1 MKSSTKTKSSKKG
14 KKETNSLLTFS
25 LVENSNYTYFQLAC
39 IVFFVLTAYF
49 LTAVL
54 NNNFLKWAEEISLFI
69 PTKLFFMQSMKTA
82 GGLLSYIG
90 IFLTQFYYYPLL
102 GSTVF
107 ILLLLLVQ
115 LFTIKSFEIPKH
127 FFPLT
132 FIPSVVLLSSITEV
146 GDVLFSLK
154 SPGYLFSNTI
164 GILFCLS
171 FFILYRKIEPW
182 SIRTIVW
189 IFVVLTYPLFGFY
202 SLFAVFLGVIYEIF
216 SLVKDRNKYRIITIV
231 SSLFFVLIAPYL
243 SYTYIYSQ
251 MQLGDIYIAGLP
263 KFDFTENEFDL
274 WIPFIILFIS
284 ILFFL
289 IFLLKKKPVN
299 KTKVNIYAM
308 VSFCVFIIFLFGCYS
323 HSFRDENFKT
333 ELKMT
338 EAIENNDWGKVVSIG
353 DKIKGDP
360 TRLIIMNNNLA
371 LCKMGRAGDQMFS
384 MSNNSMLPVSRRPTL
399 LMMHMGA
406 RSVYYQYGK
415 INFCYRWCM
424 EDMVEYGMRVNL
436 LKYMVKCSIL
446 NGEFALA
453 QKYNN
458 VLNKTLFHK
467 QWAAKYQKYIDNHEL
482 IAEDREFKA
491 IKPLMAYED
500 VLDGDG
506 NLLELYVLNSF
517 AYMRG
522 GPPELVELSL
532 QCNLVLKNIERF
544 WPRYF
549 LYARTHDRV
558 PIHYQEAALLYAYLE
573 NKLDISKFNFNK
585 EVVDKFNLMIS
596 MSKQYADKSDEY
608 NKAVFKPQFG
618 DSFWYYYFF
627 IKDIQTN

>member
-14 KKETNSLLTFS
+14 KKETNSLITFS
-25 LVENSNYTYFQLAC
+25 LVENSSYTYFQLAC

-90 IFLTQFYYYPLL
+90 SFLTQFYHYPFL
-102 GSTVF
+102 GSTIF
-107 ILLLLLVQ
+107 ISLLLLVQ
-115 LFTIKSFEIPKH
+115 LLTIKAFEIPKQ

-132 FIPSVVLLSSITEV
+132 FIPSIVLLSSLSGV
-146 GDVLFSLK
+146 GDVLFTLK

-164 GILFCLS
+164 GVLFCLS
-171 FFILYRKIEPW
+171 SFILYRKIEPW
-182 SIRTIVW
+182 FIRTIVW
-189 IFVVLTYPLFGFY
+189 MFVILTYPFFGFY
-202 SLFAVFLGVIYEIF
+202 TLFAAVLGVIYEIY
-216 SLVKDRNKYRIITIV
+216 SLVNDKNKNRIFTIIT
-231 SSLFFVLIAPYL
+231 SLFLIGVIPYL

-251 MQLGDIYIAGLP
+251 MQWGDTYIAGLP
-263 KFDFTENEFDL
+263 KFYFTKNELSL
-274 WIPFIILFIS
+274 WMPFIILFLS

-289 IFLLKKKPVN
+289 ILLLKKKPVS
-299 KTKVNIYAM
+299 KTKANIYAL
-308 VSFCVFIIFLFGCYS
+308 VSFCIFIIFLFGSYF

-338 EAIENNDWGKVVSIG
+338 EAIENNDWAKVVSIG

-360 TRLIIMNNNLA
+360 TRLIIMNYNLA
-371 LCKMGRAGDQMFS
+371 LFKMGKAGDQMFS
-384 MSNNSMLPVSRRPTL
+384 MNNNSILPVSRRPTL

-406 RSVYYQYGK
+406 RSVYFQYGK

-458 VLNKTLFHK
+458 VLNKTLFHR

-482 IAEDREFKA
+482 IAEDPEFKA
-491 IKPLMAYED
+491 IKPLMAYD
-500 VLDGDG
+500 NILDGDG

-522 GPPELVELSL
+522 GTPELVELSL
-532 QCNLVLKNIERF
+532 QSNLVLKNIERF

-549 LYARTHDRV
+549 LYARTHDRIPV
-558 PIHYQEAALLYAYLE
+558 HYQEAAILYAYLE
-573 NKLDISKFNFNK
+573 DKLDLSKFNFDK

-596 MSKQYADKSDEY
+596 MSKQYAHKSDEY

-627 IKDIQTN
+627 IKDIETN